1 MKPKLAPNSKK
12 LHKSST
18 VILSVTLVVLSLLE
32 IVQPY
37 LQVLAPVISEDLFP
51 WISAGVGIAIGI
63 GRYIQQESLKTE
75 EDTTDAE

>member
-18 VILSVTLVVLSLLE
+18 VILSAVLVILSLLE
-32 IVQPY
+32 IVEPY
-37 LQVLAPVISEDLFP
+37 IQMLAPVINPEWFP

-63 GRYIQQESLKTE
+63 GRYIRQESLKST
-75 EDTTDAE
+75 EDTSDV